1 MSQAIRHVPKAER
14 AEKNGAQVGV
24 CDKVQLIDEV
34 DRLTRE
40 VHTVTHQLSTIT
52 KRLFD
57 LKERINR
64 AP

>member
-1 MSQAIRHVPKAER
+1 MSSVRHLKKDSIPPQTCSKINLVE
-14 AEKNGAQVGV
+14 
-24 CDKVQLIDEV
+24 EV

-57 LKERINR
+57 LKEQIKKS
-64 AP
+64 